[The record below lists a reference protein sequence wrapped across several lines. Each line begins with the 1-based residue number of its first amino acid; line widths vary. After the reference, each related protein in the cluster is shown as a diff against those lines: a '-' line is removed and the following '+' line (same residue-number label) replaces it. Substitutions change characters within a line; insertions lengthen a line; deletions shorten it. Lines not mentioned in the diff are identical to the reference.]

1 MKLSQLFV
9 NSKVIDDREV
19 KAITFDSRNVDEFT
33 VFVAIRGSKVD
44 GHTFI
49 PEVLK
54 KNPAAIVVESG
65 YVEKEAQKFSK
76 IEVAHT
82 STHFEK
88 VPDTRVELERLAR
101 FFYGDPAEKLY
112 SVAVTGTNGKTSIT
126 YMVEAVLNHL
136 GQPTGVIGTVNH
148 HLGTQNVWNT
158 ELTTPDAL
166 TLQKRLA
173 DFVSLGAKAVA
184 FEASS
189 HALSQNR
196 VGSIAFDAMIF
207 TNLTR
212 DHLDYHKTMEEYFL
226 AKEKLF
232 RELPAQIKTQKQN
245 QPVAIINYSDAYGPK
260 IRVAP
265 NVKLWSYGEAKSGA
279 GDQPSAKSKV
289 DFEFEILKSD
299 FAGTSFKLT
308 ALGEAKIL
316 HIPLVGKHNVYNA
329 VAALAVG
336 MATGATL
343 EAAHAGLKNFTG
355 VPGRLQRVQHSQ
367 DLNVFV
373 DYAHTDD
380 ALKTVLSA
388 LQDIRKSANL
398 KNKIITV
405 FGCGG
410 DRDKGKRPLMLK
422 AAMAG
427 SDKVVITSDNPRTES
442 PASIIDDILTGVMHT
457 KSEQIV
463 VEVDRKQAINKAI
476 EMARPGDVVLIA
488 GKGHEDY
495 QIIGTQKLPFS
506 DFAVAEGILNGL

>member
-1 MKLSQLFV
+1 MKLSQLFT
-9 NSKVIDDREV
+9 NSSVKVDREV
-19 KAITFDSRNVDEFT
+19 KSITFDSRQVDEFT
-33 VFVAIRGSKVD
+33 VFVAIHGSKVD

-54 KNPAAIVVESG
+54 KNPAAIVVDEKVRGSFSALG
-65 YVEKEAQKFSK
+65 SAEKEPRTFYVS
-76 IEVAHT
+76 
-82 STHFEK
+82 
-88 VPDTRVELERLAR
+88 DTRVELERLAR
-101 FFYGDPAEKLY
+101 VFYGDPAENLY
-112 SVAVTGTNGKTSIT
+112 AVAVTGTNGKTSIT

-148 HLGTQNVWNT
+148 HLGAQNVWST

-173 DFVSLGAKAVA
+173 DFVKLGAKAVA

-196 VGSIAFDAMIF
+196 VGSIAFDAMVF
-207 TNLTR
+207 SNLTR
-212 DHLDYHKTMEEYFL
+212 DHLDYHKTMDEYFH

-232 RELPAQIKTQKQN
+232 RELPTQIKTQKRN
-245 QPVAIINYSDAYGPK
+245 QPVAIINYSDTYGPK

-265 NVKLWSYGEAKSGA
+265 NVKLWSYGEAKIHAGA
-279 GDQPSAKSKV
+279 NSKI

-308 ALGEAKIL
+308 ALGETQIL

-329 VAALAVG
+329 VAAIAVG

-457 KSEQIV
+457 KSEQII
-463 VEVDRKQAINKAI
+463 VEVDRKQAIKKAI
-476 EMARPGDVVLIA
+476 EMARTGDVVLIA